1 MKKDQILARMRENKG
16 FITAEEVVA
25 MHISRK
31 TLIEMASEGM
41 IKRIKPG
48 LYALNDVVSDHFYN
62 VIFKNPQAIFSHYT
76 ALYLQGYIEKISDM
90 YDVTL
95 PKDYRGSLRDN
106 PNLNNYYVSKKY
118 LEIGKTYITNSY
130 DNKIPV
136 YDLERCICDII
147 ILNKDNELIKNLISK
162 CDVDKVNYYAKL
174 LDIEDIVHSY
184 LVFI

>member
-48 LYALNDVVSDHFYN
+48 LYALNDVVSDPFYN

-76 ALYLQGYIEKISDM
+76 ALYLQGYIKEISNIYDEISKNYTYTEKLVESSISKNE
-90 YDVTL
+90 YEFEGKL
-95 PKDYRGSLRDN
+95 SNIY
-106 PNLNNYYVSKKY
+106 NLINNNNNQ
-118 LEIGKTYITNSY
+118 ITNIY
-130 DNKIPV
+130 D
-136 YDLERCICDII
+136 
-147 ILNKDNELIKNLISK
+147 EL
-162 CDVDKVNYYAKL
+162 
-174 LDIEDIVHSY
+174 
-184 LVFI
+184 